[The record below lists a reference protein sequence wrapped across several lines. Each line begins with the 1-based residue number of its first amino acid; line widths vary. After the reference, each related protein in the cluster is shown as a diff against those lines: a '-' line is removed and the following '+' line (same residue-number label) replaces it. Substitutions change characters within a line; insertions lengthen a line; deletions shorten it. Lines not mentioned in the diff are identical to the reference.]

1 MPEFRPDLDYI
12 REIWPTLSDAER
24 REFYRQYQA
33 EASPARARADVAT
46 VPAAAA
52 DVATFIPNR
61 LAGAGIELVSGLGRM
76 VQSAGKAAGVVPG
89 ESEPFSISN
98 PFQSKTPF
106 YDEYVRRVGTQYPM
120 ANVPYEAFDRK
131 FAPPA
136 PPPAPPA
143 PPPAAE
149 GEREGEGAP
158 TPAPARPSGAAGIPP
173 LRMKEIGFLMDP
185 EKRAAMVQSGVEKR
199 LAEVG
204 EYKAPEKT
212 MLDSPYSAL
221 ITAGLGMLMGGAGKS
236 PLEAIASGGQAG
248 MQAAKEIATRQEA
261 RAEKEYGRKVDRL
274 RLRTDLERSAADLAF
289 KAEDLNAKYLHLEN
303 ERRKGLSDAAYQQ
316 RKLVLD
322 EEQNRIRSRAN
333 DISEYRA
340 GMMEK
345 GQIISSLTSELRNI
359 DTLKEK
365 ASQSGDDRRL
375 AQLDREARGLRAR
388 LRQLQGESPA
398 PRPSANQA
406 IGIPND

>member
-33 EASPARARADVAT
+33 EASPARARADLAT
-46 VPAAAA
+46 VPSLATDAA
-52 DVATFIPNR
+52 VFIPNR
-61 LAGAGIELVSGLGRM
+61 LAGAGIELASGLGRM
-76 VQSAGKAAGVVPG
+76 VQSAGKAVGVVPG
-89 ESEPFSISN
+89 ESEPFSIPN
-98 PFQSKTPF
+98 PYQSYLPF
-106 YDEYVRRVGTQYPM
+106 YNEYVRRVGTQYPM

-158 TPAPARPSGAAGIPP
+158 APAPARPSGAAGIPP
-173 LRMKEIGFLMDP
+173 LRLKEIGFLMDP

-289 KAEDLNAKYLHLEN
+289 KAEELNAKYLHLEN

-316 RKLVLD
+316 RKLELD
-322 EEQNRIRSRAN
+322 EEQNRIRNRAN

-340 GMMEK
+340 GMVERGQTISALTTELRTLEGLRDK
-345 GQIISSLTSELRNI
+345 AVDERRQAQIDREINRVRGQI
-359 DTLKEK
+359 
-365 ASQSGDDRRL
+365 
-375 AQLDREARGLRAR
+375 
-388 LRQLQGESPA
+388 RQLQGMQ
-398 PRPSANQA
+398 PRERPNPNQA
-406 IGIPND
+406 LGAPE

>member
-1 MPEFRPDLDYI
+1 
-12 REIWPTLSDAER
+12 
-24 REFYRQYQA
+24 
-33 EASPARARADVAT
+33 
-46 VPAAAA
+46 
-52 DVATFIPNR
+52 
-61 LAGAGIELVSGLGRM
+61 
-76 VQSAGKAAGVVPG
+76 
-89 ESEPFSISN
+89 
-98 PFQSKTPF
+98 
-106 YDEYVRRVGTQYPM
+106 
-120 ANVPYEAFDRK
+120 
-131 FAPPA
+131 
-136 PPPAPPA
+136 
-143 PPPAAE
+143 
-149 GEREGEGAP
+149 
-158 TPAPARPSGAAGIPP
+158 
-173 LRMKEIGFLMDP
+173 MDP

-212 MLDSPYSAL
+212 LLDSPYSAL

-303 ERRKGLSDAAYQQ
+303 ERRKGLSDAAFQQ
-316 RKLVLD
+316 RKLELD
-322 EEQNRIRSRAN
+322 EQLRAIQSRAN
-333 DISEYRA
+333 DIAEYRA

-345 GQIISSLTSELRNI
+345 NQIIQSLTSELRNI

-388 LRQLQGESPA
+388 LRQLQGEGPA